1 MIIDFFLR
9 VRPYMLYGAQFG
21 FNLKLRPNERLSKTR
36 FGFYL
41 KQWWDLDSR
50 WWDYVIMSNN
60 RAYASKVA
68 ANAEVNVAP
77 DETAS
82 TAAAART
89 TGNHTGNTTDSTGAT
104 VGAQADT
111 VAATIAWTTANTAT
125 AASTTV
131 SGITATAFLLIV
143 IVVSI
148 DGSICIT

>member
-1 MIIDFFLR
+1 MIIDFLLR
-9 VRPYMLYGAQFG
+9 VGPYMLYGAQFG

-68 ANAEVNVAP
+68 ANAEVNVAS

-82 TAAAART
+82 TAAART